1 MKTLW
6 HKAESCFQ
14 EHLEHLNLALIS
26 LKLSQTKHEKNLS
39 HNSYGNKAT
48 GLSKWVPVDIMGSST
63 AKVFTECFVNT
74 FFSYCTKIIGFT
86 NLAKGRFLLE
96 IDML

>member
-26 LKLSQTKHEKNLS
+26 LKLSQTKHEKTYLTI
-39 HNSYGNKAT
+39 H
-48 GLSKWVPVDIMGSST
+48 MGI
-63 AKVFTECFVNT
+63 KRLVCQNG
-74 FFSYCTKIIGFT
+74 YRWI
-86 NLAKGRFLLE
+86 
-96 IDML
+96 